1 MKISIKRATKATMT
15 ADEKFAASCIQARE
29 KACPISEYKAMVTL
43 ALKRKYPLL
52 HDIRIMEMDA
62 YIVQN
67 HRVVNAFDTGFENVK
82 SGNLDVW
89 ILATVKS
96 FDCYVEMG
104 FSVSEFRSGT
114 ILDNQDLI
122 RSIRYDRSKA

>member
-1 MKISIKRATKATMT
+1 MKISIKKAARAINT

-29 KACPISEYKAMVTL
+29 KACPVSEYKSMVTF

-52 HDIRIMEMDA
+52 YDIRILEMDA

-67 HRVVNAFDTGFENVK
+67 HRIVNAFDTGFDGVK

-89 ILATVKS
+89 VIATVKS

-104 FSVSEFRSGT
+104 FSVSEFRSGA
-114 ILDNQDLI
+114 IMDNSDLI
-122 RSIRYDRSKA
+122 RSIRYDRSNA